1 MTRVA
6 DRLANAASA
15 TFTESAAKAIQEGC
29 AEIIRLEAQ
38 VATFK
43 AMYVCAYNLT
53 VCEKWLREMAE
64 SKLAGK
70 TFPGGDDGPP
80 IS

>member
-1 MTRVA
+1 MTTVA
-6 DRLANAASA
+6 ERLASAASA
-15 TFTESAAKAIQEGC
+15 TFTEGAAKAIQEGC

-43 AMYVCAYNLT
+43 AMYICAYNLV

-64 SKLAGK
+64 SKLAGRPM
-70 TFPGGDDGPP
+70 PGGDDGPP